1 MKHSLTIGKTTT
13 IIAALTALLRVGGAD
28 GAPLHV
34 ERGALYEGNS
44 GIRFQAIQQPGL
56 GNPNI
61 SREDF
66 DRAFIKVSNVGAFN
80 VCFSLDGFSE
90 DGTSWD
96 SAYRDQAL
104 RVIREANGRW
114 MDTVVRVLGELQDA
128 PHETRLNA
136 VRTAARELR
145 DQDEVLFWIDGPR
158 SGELAKAFR
167 KKAGKLVVVSEEGG
181 QMKAITH
188 PYDAVPGVP
197 SVLIGSMA
205 YPSDRIAH
213 CIMPDEPETYLA
225 FERKNRERIEL
236 QPWESS
242 EQGLSEE
249 EKAEGF
255 VSLFDGKSFDGW
267 AKTGWNKDGFVVEDG
282 AIVWKARGVGS
293 VQSRKRY
300 SDFVLRLEFNIHE
313 EGGNSGI
320 FLRAPRE
327 NRESRMG
334 MEFQIN
340 GDYELAPHKNG
351 TGSIYDV
358 VSPMVNAVRPAGEWN
373 DLEIMMDGPKIR
385 ITLNG
390 LLVQDIS
397 MNDFEML
404 QYRNREGFIAL
415 QDHDDPV
422 SFRRIRIKEL

>member
-1 MKHSLTIGKTTT
+1 MLIAA
-13 IIAALTALLRVGGAD
+13 IIAFFRIGGEATAD
-28 GAPLHV
+28 LHV
-34 ERGALYEGNS
+34 ERGALYDGNS
-44 GIRFQAIQQPGL
+44 GVRFQAIEQPGL
-56 GNPNI
+56 GDPDV
-61 SREDF
+61 SLEDF
-66 DRAFIKVSNVGAFN
+66 DRAFVRVSNVGALN
-80 VCFSLDGFSE
+80 VCFSLEGFSE
-90 DGTSWD
+90 DGSEWPE
-96 SAYRDQAL
+96 AYRDQAL
-104 RVIREANGRW
+104 RVIRAANGRW
-114 MDTVVRVLGELQDA
+114 MDTVVRVLGSLQDA
-128 PHETRLNA
+128 PHEVRLNA
-136 VRTAARELR
+136 ARTAARALR
-145 DQDEVLFWIDGPR
+145 DQTDVLFWIDGPR

-167 KKAGKLVVVSEEGG
+167 KKAKKLVVVSEEGG
-181 QMKAITH
+181 QMKAITN
-188 PYDAVPGVP
+188 PRDAVPGVP

-213 CIMPDEPETYLA
+213 CIMPDEPESYLA

-242 EQGLSEE
+242 GVGLTEE

-282 AIVWKARGVGS
+282 AIVWKERGVGS

-300 SDFVLRLEFNIHE
+300 SDFILRLQFNIHE

-340 GDYELAPHKNG
+340 GDYELPPHKNG

-397 MNDFEML
+397 MDDFEML

-422 SFRRIRIKEL
+422 SFRNIRIKEL